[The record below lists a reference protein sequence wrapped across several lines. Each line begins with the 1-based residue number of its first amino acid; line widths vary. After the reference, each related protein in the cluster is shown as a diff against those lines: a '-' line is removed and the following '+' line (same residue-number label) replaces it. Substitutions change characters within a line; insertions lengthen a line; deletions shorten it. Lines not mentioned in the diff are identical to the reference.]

1 MIACA
6 RNDLNLPASNYAVIF
21 PNQSSFTGAKRRYP
35 AWLSVRSCA
44 PKNARIAMSSSRKF
58 MKFNVDGWLYVFVVP
73 PRIET
78 QFHPWNYDCDDET
91 IAGRCESGLKNY
103 ELDWGTGF
111 LRRMLFSVGSA
122 RWSGQARLR
131 RRKDEEHGWFFTF
144 VATLPAEQGSPR
156 LLTPIT
162 ILLFKPVVHPSCAR
176 TAPSLAYLRLQLMLS
191 RGKHPSETSMTSS
204 YSSKRFQSVNLFVAR
219 PRNFLRFRLSRR
231 VIVSENQTV
240 LLFARDYC
248 YPLRTGSPSSIKL
261 IMERRVCRRSEIL
274 PSLLHD

>member
-1 MIACA
+1 MSRVQKVYEVQCRWVTLRFRCSAA
-6 RNDLNLPASNYAVIF
+6 DRNAVS
-21 PNQSSFTGAKRRYP
+21 PLKLR
-35 AWLSVRSCA
+35 
-44 PKNARIAMSSSRKF
+44 
-58 MKFNVDGWLYVFVVP
+58 
-73 PRIET
+73 PRWRNHCWIT
-78 QFHPWNYDCDDET
+78 
-91 IAGRCESGLKNY
+91 RCGSGLKKY

-122 RWSGQARLR
+122 RWSGQARIR
-131 RRKDEEHGWFFTF
+131 RRRDEEHGWFFTF

-204 YSSKRFQSVNLFVAR
+204 YSSKRFQSVNLLVAR
-219 PRNFLRFRLSRR
+219 PRNFLRFRLGRR